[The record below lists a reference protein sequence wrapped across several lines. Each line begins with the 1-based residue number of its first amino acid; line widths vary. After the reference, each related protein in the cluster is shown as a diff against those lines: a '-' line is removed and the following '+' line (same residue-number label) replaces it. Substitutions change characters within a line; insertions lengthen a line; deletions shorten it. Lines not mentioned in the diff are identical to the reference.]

1 MQVVGRVNGM
11 HLKRYHNAEE
21 NPPSDSGADEQP
33 PITVSSSADEEPHPT
48 DPDPSNAG
56 SFPDDD
62 FSDDSVPPL
71 PPPMPPFQTLIKQ
84 LQVSSIIFCTT
95 NGSVM

>member
-11 HLKRYHNAEE
+11 HLKRYHNAAEE
-21 NPPSDSGADEQP
+21 TPPSDSGADEQP
-33 PITVSSSADEEPHPT
+33 PMTVCSADEEPHPT
-48 DPDPSNAG
+48 DPSDGG

-71 PPPMPPFQTLIKQ
+71 PPPMPPLQTLIKQ
-84 LQVSSIIFCTT
+84 LQVSSIIFSTT